1 MRRILILEY
10 KDIFNLISED
20 NDTNTTNNKQLAQLA
35 HLAHLAHLAQLATLF
50 LYVLDRQPDRFPELS
65 FRYRKEIKEYISYH
79 KRHKSLN
86 ESQ

>member
-20 NDTNTTNNKQLAQLA
+20 NDTNTTNNKQ
-35 HLAHLAHLAQLATLF
+35 LAHLAQLATLF